1 MAVTKSTQSAPRR
14 NQAERSATTRQALLD
29 ATLEC
34 LVQDGY
40 ANTTTARVAERAGV
54 SRGAHLHHFQTRD
67 ALLAAAAEHLTLRRG
82 EKLLEA
88 ADALPSGPDRVA
100 RGLDLLWESYANPLY
115 QATLDL
121 WTHGRTDAELRQH
134 LIPIE
139 RQLDRQTME
148 LSRRLFP
155 TPPRVRTS
163 STSSS
168 WRWRPSAGSSS
179 STRCTPAGR
188 ARPSSGRPAAA
199 SWSRSSPTRTPR
211 RARPGQD
218 GGQLPP
224 GVRTPLRRAHRM
236 AP

>member
-34 LVQDGY
+34 LVEDGY

-82 EKLLEA
+82 GKLLEA

-100 RGLDLLWESYANPLY
+100 RGLDLLWESYSNPLY

-121 WTHGRTDAELRQH
+121 WTHGRTDEELRRH

-155 TPPRVRTS
+155 DAAARSDFEHVIELALATIRGLVVLDTLH
-163 STSSS
+163 
-168 WRWRPSAGSSS
+168 AGG
-179 STRCTPAGR
+179 TRAAKQWASCRGQLVALFEDAG
-188 ARPSSGRPAAA
+188 AAA
-199 SWSRSSPTRTPR
+199 S
-211 RARPGQD
+211 
-218 GGQLPP
+218 
-224 GVRTPLRRAHRM
+224 
-236 AP
+236 

>member
-1 MAVTKSTQSAPRR
+1 MAVTKPTQSAPRR

-34 LVQDGY
+34 LVEDGY

-82 EKLLEA
+82 EKLLAA

-121 WTHGRTDAELRQH
+121 WTHGRTDEELRRH

-148 LSRRLFP
+148 LSA
-155 TPPRVRTS
+155 PPVPGRGRAPGLRAR
-163 STSSS
+163 SSS
-168 WRWRPSAGSSS
+168 WRWRRSAGSSS
-179 STRCTPAGR
+179 STRSTRAGR
-188 ARPSSGRPAAA
+188 ARPSSGRPVAT
-199 SWSRSSPTRTPR
+199 SSSRSSRTRAPT
-211 RARPGQD
+211 
-218 GGQLPP
+218 
-224 GVRTPLRRAHRM
+224 
-236 AP
+236 